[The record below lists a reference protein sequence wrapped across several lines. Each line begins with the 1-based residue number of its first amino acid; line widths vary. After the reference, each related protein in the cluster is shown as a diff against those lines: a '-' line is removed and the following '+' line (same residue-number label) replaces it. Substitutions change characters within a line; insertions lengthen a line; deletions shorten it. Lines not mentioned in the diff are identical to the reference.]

1 MAQAASQNLHLKV
14 SLHGIRPPIW
24 RRLLVPST
32 CTLAQLH
39 AAIQAAF
46 GWKDCHL
53 HTFTI
58 YGEDYGPR
66 DPEGEVDVKSERI
79 TLAKLGLRLK
89 EKFRYVYDFGDD
101 WVHDITVEKV
111 YVPATPLSVPVCLGG
126 KRAGPPEDCGGIW
139 GYENLLG
146 ALRDP
151 GHPEHQQMKQ
161 WLGGDWFPEVV
172 DLDEVDARLD
182 ASFPPA
188 RARST
193 RPAPKSATPPKG

>member
-53 HTFTI
+53 HAFTI

-79 TLAKLGLRLK
+79 TLATLGLGLK

-111 YVPATPLSVPVCLGG
+111 YVPETPLSVPVCLGG
-126 KRAGPPEDCGGIW
+126 KRAGPPEDCGGVW
-139 GYENLLG
+139 GYETSWEPYEI
-146 ALRDP
+146 P
-151 GHPEHQQMKQ
+151 GI
-161 WLGGDWFPEVV
+161 
-172 DLDEVDARLD
+172 
-182 ASFPPA
+182 
-188 RARST
+188 RST
-193 RPAPKSATPPKG
+193 SR